1 MHLRKGSY
9 HSLPHTRYA
18 TVSNN
23 TQDPGYDLP
32 DEDEEDIEHFYRV
45 PIRTPNS
52 GTFSEFVNTSVGKA
66 KRPQKLTNLA
76 KSTASA
82 AIEVDHEEVLFDEE
96 ELTYGSSSRDHSKLG
111 TDDSSTSSF
120 DEENRRTNSRAR
132 V

>member
-18 TVSNN
+18 TASNN
-23 TQDPGYDLP
+23 AQDPGYDLP
-32 DEDEEDIEHFYRV
+32 DEDEEEIEHFYRV

-76 KSTASA
+76 KSTVSA
-82 AIEVDHEEVLFDEE
+82 IDVDHEEVLFDEE

-120 DEENRRTNSRAR
+120 DDENRRANSRAR

>member
-23 TQDPGYDLP
+23 AQDPGYDLP
-32 DEDEEDIEHFYRV
+32 DEDEEDMEHFYRV

-52 GTFSEFVNTSVGKA
+52 GTFSEFVNTSVSKA

-76 KSTASA
+76 KSTA
-82 AIEVDHEEVLFDEE
+82 AIEADHEEVLFDEE

-120 DEENRRTNSRAR
+120 DDENRRTNSRAR